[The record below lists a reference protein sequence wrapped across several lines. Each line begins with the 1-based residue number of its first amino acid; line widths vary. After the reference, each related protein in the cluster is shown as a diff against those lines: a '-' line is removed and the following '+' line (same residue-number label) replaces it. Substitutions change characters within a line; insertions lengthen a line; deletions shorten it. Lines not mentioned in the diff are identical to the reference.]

1 MTFFHDNATSRYNK
15 KDIVYHT
22 QARRTYSQMKSEFKF
37 SNLLGTVYRQGN
49 IVFSPDGTTLLS
61 PVGNRVSV
69 FDLIHN
75 KAFTFSY
82 EHRKNIATIALN
94 PQGTLMM
101 SVDEDGRAILV
112 NFKARTVLHHF
123 NFKNV
128 VRSLEFSPDGTHF
141 AVAAGRFVEVWK
153 TPDLAEDRQFA
164 PFVRYRVYAGHYN
177 DVTAVTWSKDSRFIL
192 SASKDMTARIF
203 SLHSEDKHVKMSLAG
218 HRDYVIKAFFDAS
231 QEIIYTVSKDGALF
245 RWEYSERP
253 GEEDLDDEQKTM
265 SWRIKEKNFFFS
277 DASVKCCTFH
287 EKSNLFIVGFGNG
300 EFRLYEMPS
309 FTLIQQLSM
318 GSAGVNTISINP
330 SGEWIAF
337 GSKSLGQLLVYEW
350 QSESYIL
357 RQQGHFDSMNALSYS
372 PDGSRIVTAADDG
385 KIKIWDI
392 VSGFC
397 LATFD
402 EHQSSVTGIAFAK
415 KGQVMFSSSLDG
427 TVRAWDLIRFRN
439 FRTFTSTSRIQFS
452 SVAVDPSGEIVV
464 AGSLDNFDIQV
475 WSVQTAQLLD
485 QLSGHEGPISCLS
498 FGLETNAKLASA
510 SWDKTVRVWDI
521 FGRTQASEPFDLTSE
536 CLALAMRPDSKEV
549 AVSTMDGKIAFF
561 EIEEGRMVREID
573 GRKDILQGRYREDE
587 FTSKNS
593 KRGKH
598 FDTIAYS
605 FDGLTLIA
613 AGNNNSIC
621 MYDLPNEV
629 LLKRFKISLNMQLN
643 GTLEQLNSKNIVD
656 GQAVDLVDR
665 SGELSDAED
674 SRKADLVLPGS
685 HRGDVGLRSTRPE
698 IRVMSVGFSP
708 TANAFAAASTEGLLI
723 YSVDDSLIFDPID
736 LDIDVTPENTI
747 QCLNEGEYLNAI
759 AMAFRL
765 NETYLIH
772 KVYESIKTEDVKLV
786 ANDLPVIYVPRIL
799 EFIGSIAMDSAHVE
813 FNLLWIESLITAHGK
828 YITKNKH
835 MFAKGLRSIQRFLT
849 RIVKDVVNYGNK
861 INYLN
866 EFLVVSVE
874 TEQLKL
880 DNKHE
885 DDDMIIEDVVCEDE
899 QVEEEDE
906 EEEDD
911 DEDDEEGWF
920 GPGEEKKY
928 QDNFSNSD
936 DDDEE
941 IEADDE

>member
-1 MTFFHDNATSRYNK
+1 
-15 KDIVYHT
+15 
-22 QARRTYSQMKSEFKF
+22 MKSDFKF

-49 IVFSPDGTTLLS
+49 IVFTPDGTSLLS

-75 KAFTFSY
+75 KSFTFNY
-82 EHRKNIATIALN
+82 EHRKNIAAIALN
-94 PQGTLMM
+94 PTGSLMI
-101 SVDEDGRAILV
+101 SIDEDGRAILV
-112 NFKARTVLHHF
+112 NFRARTVLHHF
-123 NFKNV
+123 NFKNQ
-128 VRSLEFSPDGTHF
+128 VRSIEFSPDGTHF
-141 AVAAGRFVEVWK
+141 AIGAGRFVEVWK
-153 TPDLAEDRQFA
+153 TPEVAEDRQFA

-177 DVTAVTWSKDSRFIL
+177 DVTAVSWSNDSRFIL

-218 HRDYVIKAFFDAS
+218 HRDYVVKAFFDS
-231 QEIIYTVSKDGALF
+231 TQEIIYTVSKDGAIF
-245 RWEYSERP
+245 RWEYTERP

-265 SWRIKEKNFFFS
+265 SWRIIAKNFFHS
-277 DASVKCCTFH
+277 DAAVKCCTFH
-287 EKSNLFIVGFGNG
+287 AKSNLFIIGFGNG
-300 EFRLYEMPS
+300 EFRLYELPS

-318 GSAGVNTISINP
+318 GSNGVNTISIN
-330 SGEWIAF
+330 STGEWIAF
-337 GSKSLGQLLVYEW
+337 GSKTLGQLLVYEW

-357 RQQGHFDSMNALSYS
+357 RQQGHFDSMNALAYS

-464 AGSLDNFDIQV
+464 AGSLDNFDIQI
-475 WSVQTAQLLD
+475 WSVQTSQLLD

-498 FGLETNAKLASA
+498 FGLEVNAKLASA
-510 SWDKTVRVWDI
+510 SWDKTVRIWDI
-521 FGRTQASEPFDLTSE
+521 FGRSQAGEPFDLISE
-536 CLALAMRPDSKEV
+536 CLSLAMRPDSKEV
-549 AVSTMDGKIAFF
+549 AVSTMDGKVSFF
-561 EIEEGRMVREID
+561 DIENGRMVREID
-573 GRKDILQGRYREDE
+573 GKKDILQGRYREDE

-605 FDGLTLIA
+605 FDGLSLIA

-643 GTLEQLNSKNIVD
+643 GTLEYLNSKNIVD

-665 SGELSDAED
+665 SGELSDSEENHK
-674 SRKADLVLPGS
+674 SDLKLPGS
-685 HRGDVGLRSTRPE
+685 HRGDIGLRSTKPE

-723 YSVDDSLIFDPID
+723 YSVDDSMIFDPID
-736 LDIDVTPENTI
+736 LDIDVTPENTL
-747 QCLNEGEYLNAI
+747 QCLKDGEYLNAI

-772 KVYESIKTEDVKLV
+772 KVYESIKMDDIKLV

-799 EFIGSIAMDSAHVE
+799 EFIGNISMDSQHAE

-828 YITKNKH
+828 FITKNKH

-849 RIVKDVVNYGNK
+849 RIVKDVVNYGYR
-861 INYLN
+861 INYLS
-866 EFLVVSVE
+866 EFLLISAD
-874 TEQLKL
+874 T
-880 DNKHE
+880 DNLSLSNNNE
-885 DDDMIIEDVVCEDE
+885 DDEQIIEDVEDVIME
-899 QVEEEDE
+899 DQEESEEEEEDE
-906 EEEDD
+906 KEEDD
-911 DEDDEEGWF
+911 DDDGWF
-920 GPGEEKKY
+920 GPGDEGKKY
-928 QDNFSNSD
+928 TDNFSNSD
-936 DDDEE
+936 SDSEDEE
-941 IEADDE
+941 

>member
-1 MTFFHDNATSRYNK
+1 
-15 KDIVYHT
+15 
-22 QARRTYSQMKSEFKF
+22 MKSDFKF

-49 IVFSPDGTTLLS
+49 IVFTPDGRSLLS

-75 KAFTFSY
+75 KSFTFDY
-82 EHRKNIATIALN
+82 EHRKNIAAIALN
-94 PQGTLMM
+94 PQGSLLMT
-101 SVDEDGRAILV
+101 VDEDGRAILV
-112 NFKARTVLHHF
+112 NFRARTVLHHF
-123 NFKNV
+123 NFKNK
-128 VRSLEFSPDGTHF
+128 VRSIDFSPDGTHF

-177 DVTAVTWSKDSRFIL
+177 DVTAVTWSNDSRFIL

-218 HRDYVIKAFFDAS
+218 HRDYVVKAFFDS
-231 QEIIYTVSKDGALF
+231 TQELIYTVSKDGAIF
-245 RWEYSERP
+245 RWEYTERP
-253 GEEDLDDEQKTM
+253 GEEDLPEEEKTM
-265 SWRIKEKNFFFS
+265 SWRIMSKNFFFS
-277 DASVKCCTFH
+277 NASLKCCTFH
-287 EKSNLFIVGFGNG
+287 SKSNLLIVGFGNG

-318 GSAGVNTISINP
+318 GSNSVSTITINP
-330 SGEWIAF
+330 TGEWIAF

-357 RQQGHFDSMNALSYS
+357 RQQGHFDSMNALAYS
-372 PDGSRIVTAADDG
+372 PDGSRIVTASDDG

-402 EHQSSVTGIAFAK
+402 EHQSSVTGVVFAK
-415 KGQVMFSSSLDG
+415 RGQVMFSSSLDG

-475 WSVQTAQLLD
+475 WSVQTSQLLD
-485 QLSGHEGPISCLS
+485 QLSGHEGPISYLS
-498 FGLETNAKLASA
+498 FGSEANARLASA
-510 SWDKTVRVWDI
+510 SWDKTVRIWDI
-521 FGRTQASEPFDLTSE
+521 FGRSQASEPFDLSSE
-536 CLALAMRPDSKEV
+536 CLALSMRPDSKEF
-549 AVSTMDGKIAFF
+549 AVSTMDGKLSFF
-561 EIEEGRMVREID
+561 DVENGKMVREID
-573 GRKDILQGRYREDE
+573 GKKDILQGRYREDE
-587 FTSKNS
+587 FASANS

-598 FDTIAYS
+598 FTTIAYS

-629 LLKRFKISLNMQLN
+629 LLKRFKVSLNMQLN
-643 GTLEQLNSKNIVD
+643 GTLEFLNSKNIVD
-656 GQAVDLVDR
+656 GNALDLVDR
-665 SGELSDAED
+665 SGEISDAEENHK
-674 SRKADLVLPGS
+674 SDLRLPGS
-685 HRGDVGLRSTRPE
+685 HRGDIGLRSTKPE

-708 TANAFAAASTEGLLI
+708 TANAFAAASTEGLLV
-723 YSVDDSLIFDPID
+723 YSVDDSMIFDPID

-747 QCLNEGEYLNAI
+747 GCLMDGEYLNAL

-772 KVYESIKTEDVKLV
+772 KVYEGINKKDIPLV
-786 ANDLPVIYVPRIL
+786 SNDLPAIYVPRLL
-799 EFIGSIAMDSAHVE
+799 EFIGSIAMESQHVE
-813 FNLLWIESLITAHGK
+813 FNLLWIEHLITAHGK
-828 YITKNKH
+828 FITKNKH
-835 MFAKGLRSIQRFLT
+835 MFAKGLRSIQRFLN
-849 RIVKDVVNYGNK
+849 RIVKDVVNFGNK
-861 INYLN
+861 VNYLS
-866 EFLVVSVE
+866 EFLLVSVDTRE
-874 TEQLKL
+874 VTFSNN
-880 DNKHE
+880 DE
-885 DDDMIIEDVVCEDE
+885 DGDVIIEDVH
-899 QVEEEDE
+899 EEDNE
-906 EEEDD
+906 EDNEKDEESEDEDD

-920 GPGEEKKY
+920 GPGDDGKKY
-928 QDNFSNSD
+928 TDNFSNSD
-936 DDDEE
+936 SNSDSENEDEE
-941 IEADDE
+941 

>member
-1 MTFFHDNATSRYNK
+1 
-15 KDIVYHT
+15 
-22 QARRTYSQMKSEFKF
+22 MKSDFKF

-49 IVFSPDGTTLLS
+49 IVFTPDGSTLLS

-75 KAFTFSY
+75 KSFTFDY

-94 PQGTLMM
+94 PQGTLLI
-101 SVDEDGRAILV
+101 SIDEDGRAILV

-123 NFKNV
+123 NFKNQV
-128 VRSLEFSPDGTHF
+128 KSIEFSPDGTHF
-141 AVAAGRFVEVWK
+141 AIGAGRFVEVWK
-153 TPDLAEDRQFA
+153 TPELAEDRQFA
-164 PFVRYRVYAGHYN
+164 PFVRYRVYAGHFN
-177 DVTAVTWSKDSRFIL
+177 DVTAVSWSNDSRFIL

-218 HRDYVIKAFFDAS
+218 HRDYVVKAFFDS
-231 QEIIYTVSKDGALF
+231 TQELIYTVSKDGAIF
-245 RWEYSERP
+245 RWEYTERP
-253 GEEDLDDEQKTM
+253 GEEELDDAQKTM
-265 SWRIKEKNFFFS
+265 SWRIISKNFFHC
-277 DASVKCCTFH
+277 DALVKCCTFH
-287 EKSNLFIVGFGNG
+287 PNSNLFIVGFGNG
-300 EFRLYEMPS
+300 EFRLYELPS

-318 GSAGVNTISINP
+318 GSNGVSTISINE

-337 GSKSLGQLLVYEW
+337 GSKTLGQLLVYEW
-350 QSESYIL
+350 KSESYIL

-372 PDGSRIVTAADDG
+372 PDGSRIVTASDDG

-402 EHQSSVTGIAFAK
+402 EHQSSVTDIAFAK

-464 AGSLDNFDIQV
+464 AGSLDNFDIQI
-475 WSVQTAQLLD
+475 WSVQTSQLLD
-485 QLSGHEGPISCLS
+485 QLSGHGGPISCLS
-498 FGLETNAKLASA
+498 FGLEVNAKLASA

-521 FGRTQASEPFDLTSE
+521 FGRSQASEPFDLTSE
-536 CLALAMRPDSKEV
+536 CLSLAMRPDSKEV
-549 AVSTMDGKIAFF
+549 AVSTMDGKVSFF
-561 EIEEGRMVREID
+561 DIENGKMVREID
-573 GRKDILQGRYREDE
+573 GKKDILQGRYREDE

-621 MYDLPNEV
+621 LYDLPNEV

-643 GTLEQLNSKNIVD
+643 GTLEFLNSKNIVD
-656 GQAVDLVDR
+656 GQALDLIDR
-665 SGELSDAED
+665 SGELSDAEENHK
-674 SRKADLVLPGS
+674 SDLRLPGS
-685 HRGDVGLRSTRPE
+685 HRGDMGLRSTKPE

-723 YSVDDSLIFDPID
+723 YAVDDSMIFDPID
-736 LDIDVTPENTI
+736 LDIDVTPENTL
-747 QCLNEGEYLNAI
+747 QCLKDGEYLNAI
-759 AMAFRL
+759 AMSFRL

-772 KVYESIKTEDVKLV
+772 KVFESITKENIKLV

-799 EFIGSIAMDSAHVE
+799 EFIGSISMDTKHIE
-813 FNLLWIESLITAHGK
+813 FNLLWIEAIITTHGK
-828 YITKNKH
+828 FITRNKH

-849 RIVKDVVNYGNK
+849 KVVKDVVSFGYQ
-861 INYLN
+861 INHLS
-866 EFLVVSVE
+866 EFLLIFGDIEHLSIN
-874 TEQLKL
+874 QK
-880 DNKHE
+880 DE
-885 DDDMIIEDVVCEDE
+885 DGDVIIEDVEEDE
-899 QVEEEDE
+899 VVDGE
-906 EEEDD
+906 EEEDQEGEEGDDD
-911 DEDDEEGWF
+911 DEDGWF
-920 GPGEEKKY
+920 GPGDEGKKY
-928 QDNFSNSD
+928 TDNFSNSD
-936 DDDEE
+936 SDSDDDNE
-941 IEADDE
+941 

>member
-1 MTFFHDNATSRYNK
+1 
-15 KDIVYHT
+15 
-22 QARRTYSQMKSEFKF
+22 MKSDFKF

-49 IVFSPDGTTLLS
+49 VVFSPDGTTLLS

-75 KAFTFSY
+75 KSFTFNY
-82 EHRKNIATIALN
+82 EHRKNIAAIALN
-94 PQGTLMM
+94 PQGTLMI

-123 NFKNV
+123 NFKNQV
-128 VRSLEFSPDGTHF
+128 KSIEFSPDGTHF
-141 AVAAGRFVEVWK
+141 ALGAGRFVEVWK

-177 DVTAVTWSKDSRFIL
+177 DITAISWSNDSRFIL

-218 HRDYVIKAFFDAS
+218 HKDYVVKAFFDS
-231 QEIIYTVSKDGALF
+231 TQELIYTVSKDGAIF
-245 RWEYSERP
+245 RWEYTERP
-253 GEEDLDDEQKTM
+253 GEEDLDDEQKTL
-265 SWRIKEKNFFFS
+265 SWRIIARNFFNS
-277 DASVKCCTFH
+277 QSSVKCCTFH
-287 EKSNLFIVGFGNG
+287 PKSNLFIVGFGNG

-309 FTLIQQLSM
+309 FSLIQQLSM
-318 GSAGVNTISINP
+318 GSNSVSAISINP

-337 GSKSLGQLLVYEW
+337 GSKDLGQLLVYEW

-357 RQQGHFDSMNALSYS
+357 RQQGHFDSMNALAYS

-415 KGQVMFSSSLDG
+415 RGQVMFSSSLDG

-475 WSVQTAQLLD
+475 WSVQTSQLLD

-498 FGLETNAKLASA
+498 FGTEANAKLASA
-510 SWDKTVRVWDI
+510 SWDKTVRIWDI
-521 FGRTQASEPFDLTSE
+521 FGRSQSGEPFDLTSE
-536 CLALAMRPDSKEV
+536 CLSLAMRPDSKEV

-561 EIEEGRMVREID
+561 DIENARMVREID

-587 FTSKNS
+587 FSSENS
-593 KRGKH
+593 KRGKY

-643 GTLEQLNSKNIVD
+643 GTLEYLNSKNIVD

-665 SGELSDAED
+665 SGEISDSEENHK
-674 SRKADLVLPGS
+674 SDLVLPGS
-685 HRGDVGLRSTRPE
+685 HRGDIGLRSTRPE

-723 YSVDDSLIFDPID
+723 YSVDDSMIFDPID

-747 QCLNEGEYLNAI
+747 QCITDGEYLNAI

-772 KVYESIKTEDVKLV
+772 KVYESIKKENIKLV
-786 ANDLPVIYVPRIL
+786 ANDLPTIYVSRLL
-799 EFIGSIAMDSAHVE
+799 EFIGNIAMDSAHVE

-835 MFAKGLRSIQRFLT
+835 IFAKGLRSIQRFLT
-849 RIVKDVVNYGNK
+849 RIVKEVVSYGYK
-861 INYLN
+861 VNYLN
-866 EFLVVSVE
+866 EFLLVSID
-874 TEQLKL
+874 TSAISL
-880 DNKHE
+880 NKDE
-885 DDDMIIEDVVCEDE
+885 DEDVIIEDVNEDE
-899 QVEEEDE
+899 QIDVDSDKEDE
-906 EEEDD
+906 KEEDD
-911 DEDDEEGWF
+911 DDEEGWF
-920 GPGEEKKY
+920 GPNDEGKKY
-928 QDNFSNSD
+928 IDNFSNSD
-936 DDDEE
+936 SEEEEEEDEDEE
-941 IEADDE
+941 

>member
-1 MTFFHDNATSRYNK
+1 MCDS
-15 KDIVYHT
+15 DLVYKLKVNRRRLQ
-22 QARRTYSQMKSEFKF
+22 QARKMKSDFKF

-49 IVFSPDGTTLLS
+49 IVFTPDGTTLLS

-75 KAFTFSY
+75 KSFTFNY
-82 EHRKNIATIALN
+82 EHRKNIAAIALN
-94 PQGTLMM
+94 PQGSLMI

-123 NFKNV
+123 NFKNQ
-128 VRSLEFSPDGTHF
+128 VRCIQFSPDGTHF
-141 AVAAGRFVEVWK
+141 AIAAGRFVEVWK
-153 TPDLAEDRQFA
+153 TPDMAEDRQFA
-164 PFVRYRVYAGHYN
+164 PFVRYRVYAGHYD
-177 DVTAVTWSKDSRFIL
+177 DVTAVSWSSDSRFIL

-218 HRDYVIKAFFDAS
+218 HRDYVVSAFFDAT
-231 QEIIYTVSKDGALF
+231 QELIYTVSKDGAIF
-245 RWEYSERP
+245 RWEYTERP
-253 GEEDLDDEQKTM
+253 GEEDLKEEEKTM
-265 SWRIKEKNFFFS
+265 SWRIIAKNFFHS
-277 DASVKCCTFH
+277 EAAVRCCTFH
-287 EKSNLFIVGFGNG
+287 SKSNLFIVGFGNG

-318 GSAGVNTISINP
+318 GSNGVSTISIN
-330 SGEWIAF
+330 STGEWIAF
-337 GSKSLGQLLVYEW
+337 GSKNLGQLLVYEW

-357 RQQGHFDSMNALSYS
+357 RQQGHFDSMNALAYS
-372 PDGSRIVTAADDG
+372 PDGSRIVTASDDG

-402 EHQSSVTGIAFAK
+402 EHQSSVTGVVFAK

-452 SVAVDPSGEIVV
+452 SVAVDPSGEIVA

-475 WSVQTAQLLD
+475 WSVQTSQLLD

-498 FGLETNAKLASA
+498 FGLETNARLASA
-510 SWDKTVRVWDI
+510 SWDKTVRIWDI
-521 FGRTQASEPFDLTSE
+521 FGRSQTSEPFDLTSE
-536 CLALAMRPDSKEV
+536 CLALAMRPDSKEFS
-549 AVSTMDGKIAFF
+549 VSTMDGKIACFD
-561 EIEEGRMVREID
+561 IESGKMVREID

-598 FDTIAYS
+598 FDSIAYS

-643 GTLEQLNSKNIVD
+643 GTLEYLNSKNIVD

-665 SGELSDAED
+665 SGEISDSEENHK
-674 SRKADLVLPGS
+674 SDLKLPGS

-723 YSVDDSLIFDPID
+723 YSVDDGLIFDPID
-736 LDIDVTPENTI
+736 LDIDVTPENTL
-747 QCLNEGEYLNAI
+747 QCLKDKEYLNAI

-772 KVYESIKTEDVKLV
+772 KVYETIQKDDIKLV

-799 EFIGSIAMDSAHVE
+799 EFIGSIAIDSPHAE

-835 MFAKGLRSIQRFLT
+835 IFAKGLRSIQRFLT
-849 RIVKDVVNYGNK
+849 RIVKDVVDYGYK
-861 INYLN
+861 VNYLSQ
-866 EFLVVSVE
+866 FLLVSTHPE
-874 TEQLKL
+874 EAAISNR
-880 DNKHE
+880 DE
-885 DDDMIIEDVVCEDE
+885 DGDVIIEDVEQSVSSENEDADHAE
-899 QVEEEDE
+899 SDEEDNN
-906 EEEDD
+906 D
-911 DEDDEEGWF
+911 DDEEGWF
-920 GPGEEKKY
+920 GPGDEGKKY
-928 QDNFSNSD
+928 TDNFSNSD
-936 DDDEE
+936 ESDSEE
-941 IEADDE
+941 EGDGN